1 MITGRKIAHIGIAV
15 NDVKADA
22 EWYIKMLGCETMG
35 IFFTPNG
42 EEVHFLKG
50 NGVVYELFQPIV
62 PVPEALEGKIDHL
75 ALESEN
81 IDQDYLECQK
91 NGCEICTDGIQ
102 SIHSFWENGIKYF
115 KIKSPTGEEIEF
127 CHIS

>member
-1 MITGRKIAHIGIAV
+1 MITGRKIAHFGIAV

-91 NGCEICTDGIQ
+91 NGYEISRDRVQSLPSYCEYGVNYCL
-102 SIHSFWENGIKYF
+102 
-115 KIKSPTGEEIEF
+115 IKSPTGEEIEF
-127 CHIS
+127 CHIL

>member
-91 NGCEICTDGIQ
+91 NGYEICTDGIQ
-102 SIHSFWENGIKYF
+102 SIPSFGKMELNILK
-115 KIKSPTGEEIEF
+115 
-127 CHIS
+127 

>member
-62 PVPEALEGKIDHL
+62 PVL
-75 ALESEN
+75 
-81 IDQDYLECQK
+81 
-91 NGCEICTDGIQ
+91 
-102 SIHSFWENGIKYF
+102 
-115 KIKSPTGEEIEF
+115 
-127 CHIS
+127 